1 MILRSSQLHPSPA
14 SWRDRG
20 LLRVALFCDGR
31 PGHEKQ
37 SRGIIQAL
45 AGMVAVEVVTV
56 DVSALSPLKRI
67 IQLLALLSPLS
78 WRGEAYP
85 PADLLLGAGSRSHLA
100 MLLAKKAQGA
110 PAVVCMSP
118 LAFLRRR
125 CDLCLVPVHDGL
137 SEGGNVFCTLGAP
150 NCSVDLRRHRH
161 DCGLIALGGVDRRSH
176 SWHSEEMIAMAG
188 ELVERERQMHWT
200 LTSSPRTPEE
210 TARGLARLAELHNH
224 VEFFDYRHTARG
236 WIEERYVDSATVW
249 VSADS
254 ISMVYEALSAGCRV
268 GLLPVRWERGAAKFR
283 RNEEL
288 LLHRG
293 LVLPFAR
300 WRVGEG
306 WQETDQY
313 FNEAQRCAER
323 ILRIW
328 QANA

>member
-1 MILRSSQLHPSPA
+1 MIPKSCQQFPQPA
-14 SWRDRG
+14 SWQDRG
-20 LLRVALFCDGR
+20 VLRVALFCDGR

-37 SRGIIQAL
+37 SRGILQAL
-45 AGMVAVEVVTV
+45 AAMVAVEVVTV
-56 DVSALSPLKRI
+56 DVSALSPVQRI
-67 IQLLALLSPLS
+67 IQLLALLSPLP

-85 PADLLLGAGSRSHLA
+85 AADLLLGAGSRSHLA
-100 MLLAKKAQGA
+100 MLLAKKAHGT

-118 LAFLRRR
+118 LALLRKRF
-125 CDLCLVPVHDGL
+125 DLCLVPVHDGL
-137 SEGGNVFCTLGAP
+137 AEGGNVFCTLGAP
-150 NCSVDLRRHRH
+150 NCSIDLRRHRD

-176 SWHSEEMIAMAG
+176 SWSSEEMVAMAG
-188 ELVERERQMHWT
+188 ELVGRERQVRWT

-210 TARGLARLAELHNH
+210 TARGLARLAECHEH

-236 WIEERYVDSATVW
+236 WIEERYADSATVW

-254 ISMVYEALSAGCRV
+254 VSMVYEALSAGCRV
-268 GLLPVRWERGAAKFR
+268 GLLPVRWESGAAKFR

-288 LLHRG
+288 LLRRG

-300 WRVGEG
+300 WQAGDSWKE
-306 WQETDQY
+306 EDHH